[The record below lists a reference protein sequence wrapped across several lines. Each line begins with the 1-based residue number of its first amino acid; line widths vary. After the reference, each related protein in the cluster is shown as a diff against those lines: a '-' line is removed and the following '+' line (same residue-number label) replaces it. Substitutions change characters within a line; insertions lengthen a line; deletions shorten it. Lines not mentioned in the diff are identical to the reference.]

1 MASTAVATRTAGAP
15 PAPAGATANLPVVEP
30 QVRRWG
36 PITMGAAVVAAAEA
50 MLFAGLLAT
59 WLVARSTS
67 EGWLPEDVHVDIY
80 RGSTLVGTALL
91 AALAAQWAVSAARK
105 GDGAHTIIASALSL
119 GLAAAMADLLW
130 FTMIKIDVGAGSS
143 LYATLWFALL
153 GTYLAVAVATAVGQI
168 AVLVR
173 AIGGRYRDIDHQPVT
188 AIALQWWTLTS
199 VFACMW
205 LAIWVM
211 R

>member
-1 MASTAVATRTAGAP
+1 MASTAVATRTAAAP
-15 PAPAGATANLPVVEP
+15 PAPAGAGANLPVVEP

-36 PITMGAAVVAAAEA
+36 PITMGAAIVAAAEA
-50 MLFAGLLAT
+50 MLFAALLAT
-59 WLVARSTS
+59 WLLARSTTD
-67 EGWLPEDVHVDIY
+67 GWLPEDVHVDIY
-80 RGSTLVGTALL
+80 RGSTLLGTAVL

-130 FTMIKIDVGAGSS
+130 FTMVEIDVGAGSS
-143 LYATLWFALL
+143 LYATLWFAFL

-173 AIGGRYRDIDHQPVT
+173 AIGGRYSDIDHQPVT
-188 AIALQWWTLTS
+188 AVAVQWWTLTA
-199 VFACMW
+199 VFSAMW
-205 LAIWVM
+205 VAIWVM